1 MDSLPESLPSTIEDS
16 NPEQKIS
23 DQKQILED
31 YQHIKLRL
39 QQQDANMIK

>member
-1 MDSLPESLPSTIEDS
+1 MDTLPENLPSTTENS
-16 NPEQKIS
+16 NLEQEIS